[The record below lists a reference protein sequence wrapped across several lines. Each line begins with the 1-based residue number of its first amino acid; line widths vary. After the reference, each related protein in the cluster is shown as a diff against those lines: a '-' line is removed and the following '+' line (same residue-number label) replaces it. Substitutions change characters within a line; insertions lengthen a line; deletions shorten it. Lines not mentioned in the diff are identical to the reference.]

1 MDFGDIVDFLLLW
14 TYNCILPTAVV
25 YSMLGEYVALAVA
38 VITTYGTLR
47 VYKRLKKIE
56 RIAKRIAERFSYLYE

>member
-25 YSMLGEYVALAVA
+25 YSMLGEYAALAVA